1 MSKCIIIKLKRQ
13 KIFFNIE
20 KSQKIVIQ
28 YIKEN
33 SDSNDCYQ
41 KSHDQKRA
49 QQHLK
54 VMKEKNCQPRIL
66 YPVKIPFRNAG
77 ETKTFSDEEK
87 EGEFIN
93 VRLALK
99 GSFLG

>member
-1 MSKCIIIKLKRQ
+1 MHHNQTAKDKR
-13 KIFFNIE
+13 FFLNIE
-20 KSQKIVIQ
+20 KSQKIIIQ

-33 SDSNDCYQ
+33 SGSNDCYQ

-66 YPVKIPFRNAG
+66 YPVKISFRNAG

-87 EGEFIN
+87 LGEIIN